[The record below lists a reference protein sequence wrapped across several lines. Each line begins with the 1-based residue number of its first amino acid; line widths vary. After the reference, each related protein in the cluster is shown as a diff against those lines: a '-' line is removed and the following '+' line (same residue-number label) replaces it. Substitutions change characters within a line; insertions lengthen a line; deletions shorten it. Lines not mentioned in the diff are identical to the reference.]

1 MADDLDGAAE
11 LAAVRNQ
18 ITGSPGTAIQLRD
31 LNGDL
36 YVNSTVFTNRY
47 PGSLVDDLA
56 EAVRK
61 QWEGEAAR
69 RDLNDPYPLPIR
81 WSPAPAELFSPW
93 ADLVQLA
100 TCGVGWPAATAAAGW
115 ARSAEELAGRDGD
128 LVDAWAK
135 IPTGR
140 LVVLGEPGSGK
151 TILLVRL
158 VLDLLAPGRRKA
170 GEPVPVLLSMASW
183 RPEAEGLVD
192 WLEARLMVDFPALAR
207 REANT
212 LDAGQTTLA
221 RALLERGWIIP
232 ILDGLDEMPASAR
245 RAAVVEVNRMIQPGR
260 RIVLTSRT
268 EAYRDVA
275 NPCSGLGVTLTAAA
289 GIRLDPLPGADA
301 AGYLRRAAGG
311 ASGAR
316 RWDDVGAALTSE
328 AGETAVSRGLATP
341 LMVALARAIYG
352 PGPGM
357 AAHAA
362 AEPGELLGF
371 SRPEQIEE
379 HLFRGFVGAV
389 YRPHAGAKR
398 RWTAGQAEEWLGFL
412 AHHLERD
419 RRGAPGFG
427 WWQLPGVFQAGA
439 RSRVV
444 PVLPVVLVALF
455 AGCTTAVLYGVGG
468 HGVTAGAQVAA
479 TALVIGGVTQRFTGR
494 AGAAV
499 VAAMLG
505 WVAGGITSGVI
516 SPLGVPGPGSVV
528 VSLLAGLAAGLA
540 ASPTVVRP
548 AGFAAVLEVVVAA
561 LPVYG
566 LAEVVS
572 FRFDALGI
580 ISPLTFWTLFS
591 AAYFNALACALT
603 AGLLTGLALRIA
615 AMPHTTSGRLDRHP
629 VLAGSLAA
637 AVFGASNGA
646 AAATAQRISDGTI
659 TGWLGGPDRSPLSMG
674 LANGASDG
682 LVAGMVVALCLMLT
696 GPRSPARGR
705 LTAHP
710 VVNGLL
716 AGVLFGVVGQWAGR
730 AGDLSSVADRIA
742 ELLVMGLPAGV
753 GVGLATWLAAGIPVA
768 GRQFG
773 KSGILAGL
781 VAGVAVGLAEVRVS
795 SVEYGVVAGVA
806 AGVAVTASAGLAAR
820 LKAGTLGGG
829 GHRLSASLFG
839 LAAGWFY
846 AIAYDFTAACAIGVV
861 VAFSVGL
868 ACRLGTA
875 GKPVSVLGFDW
886 RKSVL
891 GFVVGALS
899 GISWGSIVGVRFGL
913 FVGAPVGVAMGL
925 LYAMDAPKRVDVVR
939 SPRESLARDRAVFLI
954 ISGVVGACLTAVVGF
969 TESRGDAFTSVTGSL
984 AAACSGLAAGVLVAL
999 AHTVWGGYCWRFCVL
1014 ALRKRIPW
1022 SFAYFLADAHAHHG
1036 VLRQDG
1042 SYYQFRHLGLQ
1053 RSLSRTYAARTG
1065 RPDGPRDDGLA

>member
-1 MADDLDGAAE
+1 MTNDVDGAVE
-11 LAAVRNQ
+11 PAAVRNQ
-18 ITGSPGTAIQLRD
+18 ITGSQGTAIQLRD
-31 LNGDL
+31 LKGDL
-36 YVNSTVFTNRY
+36 YVNSTVFTHEY

-81 WSPAPAELFSPW
+81 WSPAPPELFSPW

-100 TCGVGWPAATAAAGW
+100 TCGVGWPPATGAAGW
-115 ARSAEELAGRDGD
+115 ARSAEELAGRDGE

-151 TILLVRL
+151 TILVVRL
-158 VLDLLAPGRRKA
+158 VLDLLAPGRRKT
-170 GEPVPVLLSMASW
+170 GDPVPVLLSMASW
-183 RPEAEGLVD
+183 RPEAEGLAS
-192 WLEARLMVDFPALAR
+192 WLEARLIVDFPALAR
-207 REANT
+207 RAANT
-212 LDAGQTTLA
+212 LDADRTTLA
-221 RALLERGWIIP
+221 RTLLERGQIIP

-245 RAAVVEVNRMIQPGR
+245 RAAVAEVNRMIQPGR

-268 EAYRDVA
+268 DAYRDVA
-275 NPCSGLGVTLTAAA
+275 NPGFGTGVALTAAA

-301 AGYLRRAAGG
+301 AAYLRRAAGG
-311 ASGAR
+311 PSGAQ
-316 RWDDVGAALTSE
+316 RWDDVGAALTAG
-328 AGETAVSRGLATP
+328 AGETAVSRGLGTP
-341 LMVALARAIYG
+341 LMVALARALYD
-352 PGPGM
+352 PGPGIT
-357 AAHAA
+357 AHAA
-362 AEPGELLGF
+362 PEPGELLGF

-389 YRPHAGAKR
+389 YRPRAGAKR

-427 WWQLPGVFQAGA
+427 WWQLPGVFRTGSQ
-439 RSRVV
+439 RQTVL
-444 PVLPVVLVALF
+444 VLPVLLVALF
-455 AGCTTAVLYGVGG
+455 AGGTTAVLYGMDGN
-468 HGVTAGAQVAA
+468 GVTAGAQVAA
-479 TALVIGGVTQRFTGR
+479 TAVVVGWVTQRFTGR

-499 VAAMLG
+499 VAALLG
-505 WVAGGITSGVI
+505 WMAGWFTSGEI

-548 AGFAAVLEVVVAA
+548 VGFPAVLEVVVAA

-566 LAEVVS
+566 LAEVAS

-580 ISPLTFWTLFS
+580 MSPLTFSTLFA

-603 AGLLTGLALRIA
+603 AGLVTGLTLRIA

-629 VLAGSLAA
+629 VLAGGLAA
-637 AVFGASNGA
+637 VVFGASNGA
-646 AAATAQRISDGTI
+646 AAATAQTISDGTI

-674 LANGASDG
+674 LANGAFDG
-682 LVAGMVVALCLMLT
+682 LVAGVVVALCLILT
-696 GPRSPARGR
+696 GPRSTARGR

-716 AGVLFGVVGQWAGR
+716 AGVLFGVIGQWAGR
-730 AGDLSSVADRIA
+730 ASDLSSVADCIA
-742 ELLVMGLPAGV
+742 GFLVMGLPAGG
-753 GVGLATWLAAGIPVA
+753 GVGLATWLAAGIPIA

-781 VAGVAVGLAEVRVS
+781 VAGVTVGLAQLRVS
-795 SVEYGVVAGVA
+795 SVAYGVVAGVA
-806 AGVAVTASAGLAAR
+806 ASVAVMASVGLAIR
-820 LKAGTLGGG
+820 LKAGRLGGG

-846 AIAYDFTAACAIGVV
+846 AVNYDFTAACAIGVI
-861 VAFSVGL
+861 VACSVDL
-868 ACRLGTA
+868 ARTLGMA
-875 GKPVSVLGFDW
+875 GTPVSVLGFDW

-891 GFVVGALS
+891 GLVVGALS
-899 GISWGSIVGVRFGL
+899 GISWGTIVGVRSGL
-913 FVGAPVGVAMGL
+913 FVGAPIGVAMGL
-925 LYAMDAPKRVDVVR
+925 LYAMEAPKRVDVVR
-939 SPRESLARDRAVFLI
+939 SPRESLARDRAVFLA
-954 ISGVVGACLTAVVGF
+954 ISGVIGICLATVVGF
-969 TESRGDAFTSVTGSL
+969 TESRGDAFMSVTGSL
-984 AAACSGLAAGVLVAL
+984 AAACSGLAAGVLVAS
-999 AHTVWGGYCWRFCVL
+999 AHTVWGGYCWRLCVL

-1022 SFAYFLADAHAHHG
+1022 SFASFLADAHAHHG

-1053 RSLSRTYAARTG
+1053 RSLSRTYAARNG
-1065 RPDGPRDDGLA
+1065 HPDGRRDDGLA